1 MNGFMTNIPE
11 PLKSI
16 LNDYCHVEWA
26 EEMNELPNDIQ
37 KEDWAYDASTFKYQL
52 REAVHH
58 LGFSLEEYEN
68 VTGEDFDTEEELV
81 ERLKGIWRISFP
93 GEEP

>member
-1 MNGFMTNIPE
+1 MTKVPE

-26 EEMNELPNDIQ
+26 EEMKELPHDIQ
-37 KEDWAYDASTFKYQL
+37 REDWAYDASAFKSQL
-52 REAVHH
+52 REAINH

-68 VTGEDFDTEEELV
+68 VTGEDFDTEEDLV
-81 ERLKGIWRISFP
+81 ERLKGIWNISFP
-93 GEEP
+93 GEAIN